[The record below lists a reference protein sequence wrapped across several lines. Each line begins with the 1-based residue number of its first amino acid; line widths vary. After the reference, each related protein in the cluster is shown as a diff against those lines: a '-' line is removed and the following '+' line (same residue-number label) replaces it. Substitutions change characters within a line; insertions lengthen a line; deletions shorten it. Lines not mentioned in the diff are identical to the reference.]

1 MIIKTHFKTKLLI
14 SKKFISGKIYIRPK
28 KKYMSVYGY
37 ILQKNR
43 VGRSDS
49 HFILFFHFILHT
61 EIPDCEPIRIRT
73 LEYI

>member
-1 MIIKTHFKTKLLI
+1 MPNI
-14 SKKFISGKIYIRPK
+14 SVTDVRPK

-43 VGRSDS
+43 VGRSD
-49 HFILFFHFILHT
+49 FHFISHA
-61 EIPDCEPIRIRT
+61 EILDCGPIRIWKRYRT